1 MQKEEQWKTT
11 MRTSISIR
19 DCVERTSIKQIK
31 VKLFSSYIWMP
42 FKTNQVLD
50 VHSSLI
56 FYKVSVIWDHLKN
69 LVSDSNI

>member
-1 MQKEEQWKTT
+1 
-11 MRTSISIR
+11 
-19 DCVERTSIKQIK
+19 
-31 VKLFSSYIWMP
+31 MP

-56 FYKVSVIWDHLKN
+56 LYKVSVIWDHLKN